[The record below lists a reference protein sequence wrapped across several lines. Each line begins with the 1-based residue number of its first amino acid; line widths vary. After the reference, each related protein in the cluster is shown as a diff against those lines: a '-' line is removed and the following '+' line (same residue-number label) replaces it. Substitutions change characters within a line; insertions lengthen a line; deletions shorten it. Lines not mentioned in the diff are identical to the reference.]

1 MSCRANGW
9 SQIFTTLC
17 ARNCSLAWA
26 LQKLKTIS
34 PDDWH
39 WTHETLLWSIWAAC
53 KASKTSGAGRACTG
67 IKENCQR
74 ATRKLIIVGWD
85 IPINIRRILSS
96 ASNSSIGY
104 RRLLNQKK
112 SQEQQQKLRPKA
124 GNTTI
129 NHLPEKKHIHSRRV
143 HFAKRSRARWEYR
156 DHSSTLD
163 LSQKAEKRYPNISS
177 PRRVVQGFPLG
188 DMVVNML
195 SPGGLEPTVGPR
207 YWAPCL

>member
-112 SQEQQQKLRPKA
+112 SQDSWITGTATEATPKGGKQNNKSPAREETHSFTSRPFCKA
-124 GNTTI
+124 LEGA
-129 NHLPEKKHIHSRRV
+129 LG
-143 HFAKRSRARWEYR
+143 
-156 DHSSTLD
+156 
-163 LSQKAEKRYPNISS
+163 ISGS
-177 PRRVVQGFPLG
+177 LIYTW
-188 DMVVNML
+188 
-195 SPGGLEPTVGPR
+195 S
-207 YWAPCL
+207 